1 MNETKEEKNIEI
13 IEKMFKAGAHFGY
26 SKSRRHPSTLP
37 YIFGIK
43 NRVEIFDLE
52 KTKKLLEKTKDF
64 VKVLGKNKQ
73 QILFVGG
80 KAEAK
85 EAIRNIGRDIGM
97 PFVAGRWIGGILTNF
112 AEIKNRI
119 NKLAELTTQ
128 KEKGELSKYTKKE
141 RLLIDKQ
148 IEKLDKFFSG
158 LSKLKDLPKAVFVID
173 SKKEKIAVAEA
184 KKMGIPVIALANSDC
199 DISFIDYPVVAN
211 DSSILSIKLF
221 LNEISLAYKEGEKEG
236 VKIEQK

>member
-1 MNETKEEKNIEI
+1 MNEIKKDEI
-13 IEKMFKAGAHFGY
+13 IEKMFKAGVHFGY

-37 YIFGIK
+37 YIFGVK

-52 KTKKLLEKTKDF
+52 KTKKLLEKVKDF

-85 EAIRNIGRDIGM
+85 NAIKDIGKSMGM

-128 KEKGELSKYTKKE
+128 KEKGELAKYTKKE

-148 IEKLDKFFSG
+148 IEKLDRFFSG
-158 LSKLKDLPKAVFVID
+158 LSTLKDLPKAVFVID

-184 KKMGIPVIALANSDC
+184 KKIGIPVIALANSDC
-199 DISFIDYPVVAN
+199 DISLVDYPIIAN

-221 LNEISLAYKEGEKEG
+221 LNEISLVYKEGEKEEEKG
-236 VKIEQK
+236 KIEQK